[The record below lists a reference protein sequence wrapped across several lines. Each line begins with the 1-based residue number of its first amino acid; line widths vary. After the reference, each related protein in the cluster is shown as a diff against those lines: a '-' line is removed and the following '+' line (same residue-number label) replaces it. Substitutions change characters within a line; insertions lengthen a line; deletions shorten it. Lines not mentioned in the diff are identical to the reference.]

1 MIVKFIF
8 YVVLFYIIIKALNA
22 IVRWWNE
29 PGMKNRTT
37 SGQGK
42 NYSNGS
48 KYKDVEEA
56 KFTEIKTDSKKE
68 KV

>member
-1 MIVKFIF
+1 MIMEFIF
-8 YVVLFYIIIKALNA
+8 YVVLFYIIIKSLNA
-22 IVRWWNE
+22 LVRWWKE

-37 SGQGK
+37 SDQGK
-42 NYSNGS
+42 NYSESS

-68 KV
+68 KA